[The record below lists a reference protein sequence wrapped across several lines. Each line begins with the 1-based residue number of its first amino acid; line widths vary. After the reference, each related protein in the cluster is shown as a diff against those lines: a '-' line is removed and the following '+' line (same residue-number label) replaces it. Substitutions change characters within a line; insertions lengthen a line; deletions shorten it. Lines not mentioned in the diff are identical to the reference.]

1 MKTSTFVVFS
11 FLGLIFLAASLIWMP
26 PRPKVDPQDNSQTMT
41 PAAVP
46 SADVVLKSTE
56 SPQQPA
62 VVSVPPVATIENSP
76 SKTATAETPGSARKS
91 TEVAQAEKKA
101 GTPDSRAKDSATSVQ
116 SPLQFPTWPK
126 PAVAILATGE
136 QHGYFEP
143 CGCTANQLGGMS
155 RRAGLVDKL
164 TSMDWTVRGI
174 DVGGLSRR
182 TGPQAQIKFDTTLK
196 ALRQLNYVAVA
207 LGPEELKLDPS
218 YLMSFDT
225 TSGDIPLAFLGAN
238 LTFFGSKDVG
248 MPANEMIF
256 EQGGVK
262 VGVTSIMSDTIRREI
277 IPDRTAEEN
286 ADADLAWVDPSAV
299 LKDVLAKFEEE
310 KVNFRILLSQGTLE
324 ESRKL
329 AADFPAFD
337 IIVTANGFGEGLQ
350 QPEMIGSV
358 RMLQVGEKGKLA
370 GLIGLYPDD
379 KENPIRFELITLT
392 GDRFPDSEAMITL
405 MQDYQGQLKDQ
416 STVTAEQAVAHPSGA
431 KFLGASKCGECHT
444 KAFEI
449 WKGTAHAHAL
459 ESLDPSNKREGHE
472 RLHGVNRTFDPE
484 CLACHVAGW
493 DPTEYARY
501 ESGFLN
507 EEFASNDAEKSL
519 HSLLSGNQ
527 CENCHGP
534 GSQHVELIEAGN
546 NEAAAKLMKV
556 TLEQADTVT
565 CRKCHDADNS
575 PDFNFQEYWE
585 QVKHYGKD

>member
-1 MKTSTFVVFS
+1 MKTSTFVVLS
-11 FLGLIFLAASLIWMP
+11 FLGLIFLAASLIWIP
-26 PRPKVDPQDNSQTMT
+26 PRDLTEPQDSK
-41 PAAVP
+41 PASVP
-46 SADVVLKSTE
+46 SADFVHSEASGTDQL
-56 SPQQPA
+56 
-62 VVSVPPVATIENSP
+62 PVASVKPGLEDNPPQTITARADLGGGSIPRAEKSQLP
-76 SKTATAETPGSARKS
+76 TATPNGPIPELQSADI
-91 TEVAQAEKKA
+91 Q
-101 GTPDSRAKDSATSVQ
+101 PQ
-116 SPLQFPTWPK
+116 SPFQFPTWPK
-126 PAVAILATGE
+126 PAVAIIATGE

-155 RRAGLVDKL
+155 RRAGLVDQL

-182 TGPQAQIKFDTTLK
+182 TGPQAQIKFDTTLS

-225 TSGDIPLAFLGAN
+225 TSGDLPLAFLGAN

-286 ADADLAWVDPSAV
+286 ANADLAWVAPATV
-299 LKDVLAKFEEE
+299 LKDVLKKFDEE
-310 KVNFRILLSQGTLE
+310 KVNVRILLSQGTLE

-337 IIVTANGFGEGLQ
+337 IIVTANGFGEGEPK
-350 QPEMIGSV
+350 PEMIGNV

-416 STVTAEQAVAHPSGA
+416 RTVTAEPAVAHPSGA

-449 WKGTAHAHAL
+449 WEGTTHAHGF
-459 ESLDPSNKREGHE
+459 ESLDPANKREGHE
-472 RLHGVNRTFDPE
+472 RLHGVLRTFDPE
-484 CLACHVAGW
+484 CLACHVTGW
-493 DPTEYARY
+493 DPKEYARY
-501 ESGFLN
+501 DSGFLN
-507 EEFASNDAEKSL
+507 EEFASNDAERTL

-556 TLEQADTVT
+556 TLEQADKVT

-575 PDFNFQEYWE
+575 PDFNFPEYWE
-585 QVKHYGKD
+585 KVKHYGKD